1 MRNKQ
6 LEFEVRIS
14 PYMFQVVN
22 HYLADD
28 IDCVEMHCYAILM
41 FAICTQKTT
50 VYKSD
55 VVHQAKIDEPCQ
67 CTILYFRSIQ
77 YLLKEK

>member
-1 MRNKQ
+1 M
-6 LEFEVRIS
+6 EFEVRIS

-28 IDCVEMHCYAILM
+28 IDCVEMHRYAILM

-55 VVHQAKIDEPCQ
+55 VVH
-67 CTILYFRSIQ
+67 
-77 YLLKEK
+77 